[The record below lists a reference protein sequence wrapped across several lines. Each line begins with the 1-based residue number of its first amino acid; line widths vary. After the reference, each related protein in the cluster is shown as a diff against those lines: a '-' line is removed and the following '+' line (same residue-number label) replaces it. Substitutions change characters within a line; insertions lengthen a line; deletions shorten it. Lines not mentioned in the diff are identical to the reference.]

1 VEKEERKDMLGYYNV
16 SVILT
21 YMGLISSVVGVRFAM
36 HGQIC
41 AAMLCLLFCG
51 VCDMFDG
58 TIARATKRS
67 KEAQVF
73 GIQIDSLCDL
83 ASFGVLPAV
92 IGMSL
97 SDTVFTTVVASVY
110 VLGAVIR
117 LGYFNVHEQIR
128 QETST
133 GDKTVFQGLPVTTSA
148 WILPLLYALDDVIGS
163 SFPLVFTLVLLG
175 IAILFVV
182 NFHVKKPQNKV
193 LLYGVGCLWVAIL
206 AITLA
211 HVG

>member
-1 VEKEERKDMLGYYNV
+1 MLGYYNV

-21 YMGLISSVVGVRFAM
+21 YIGLISSVVGARFAM
-36 HGQIC
+36 NGHIQ
-41 AAMLCLLFCG
+41 AAMLCLLLCG

-83 ASFGVLPAV
+83 ASFGVLPA
-92 IGMSL
+92 IIAMSL
-97 SDTVFTTVVASVY
+97 SDSVLTTVVASIY

-148 WILPLLYALDDVIGS
+148 WMLPLLYALDDVIGE
-163 SFPLVFTLVLLG
+163 SFPMVFTAVLLV
-175 IAILFVV
+175 IAVLFVV
-182 NFHVKKPQNKV
+182 NFHVKKLQNKAV
-193 LLYGVGCLWVAIL
+193 LYGIGCTWVLIL
-206 AITLA
+206 AVILL